1 MKDKKILI
9 LIPEIKNYWWMVL
22 WWKILWDNLIK
33 NNYKVSYLTIY
44 KEWDNKNLNNKSEYF
59 YFSPWKISTNNYLMK
74 FFYIF
79 KLIIE
84 YFYFIWKIKPD
95 IIISWWSFLNMVNII
110 WKLFNY
116 KSIIS
121 IHSSINSETKINI
134 FLQKIIYKKADKIV
148 TINIEEK
155 ENLINNFSFN
165 KNQITTIYNSIDI
178 EKVKKIKNEKIED
191 ELENIFNN
199 WKKTYI
205 HIWRLSKEKNHIFL
219 LKNFNKFNKDNI
231 NTQLIFLWDWPEKEK
246 IIKYMKQLKNE
257 NIHYFWLQNNVYK
270 FLNKSDFLILN
281 SLYEWFPIVFI
292 EALTLWIPIISL
304 DFKTGAKEC
313 IRQNNNLKE
322 CLNNEIHTNG
332 ILIPYMN
339 EKLFIKWLKKW
350 LNNKFNSNEIK
361 KNSKIFD
368 INNTIKQW
376 IQIIEEK

>member
-9 LIPEIKNYWWMVL
+9 LIPEIKNYGGMVL
-22 WWKILWDNLIK
+22 WGKILGDNLIK

-44 KEWDNKNLNNKSEYF
+44 KEGDNKNLNNKSEYF
-59 YFSPWKISTNNYLMK
+59 YFSPGKISTNNYLMK

-95 IIISWWSFLNMVNII
+95 IIISGGSFLNMVNII
-110 WKLFNY
+110 GKLFNY

-199 WKKTYI
+199 GKKTYI
-205 HIWRLSKEKNHIFL
+205 HIGRLSKEKNHIFL

-231 NTQLIFLWDWPEKEK
+231 NTQLIFLGDGPEKEK

-257 NIHYFWLQNNVYK
+257 NIHYFGLQNNVYK

-281 SLYEWFPIVFI
+281 SLYEGFPIVFI
-292 EALTLWIPIISL
+292 EALTLGIPIISL

-339 EKLFIKWLKKW
+339 EKLFIKGLKKG